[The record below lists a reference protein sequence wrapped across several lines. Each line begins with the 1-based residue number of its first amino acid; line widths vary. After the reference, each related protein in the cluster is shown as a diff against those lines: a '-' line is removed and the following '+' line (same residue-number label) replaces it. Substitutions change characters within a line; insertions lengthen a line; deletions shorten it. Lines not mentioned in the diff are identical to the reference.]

1 MFQPTR
7 LPRKD
12 KVGTGYNRKTKF
24 CPRCEF
30 RSAGFLNAHFRRKHV
45 PEGAS
50 MQELKAL
57 DLRKKAAKK
66 GN

>member
-12 KVGTGYNRKTKF
+12 KVGTSYKRKTKV

-30 RSAGFLNAHFRRKHV
+30 RSAGHLYAHFRKIHV

-50 MQELKAL
+50 MKELEAL